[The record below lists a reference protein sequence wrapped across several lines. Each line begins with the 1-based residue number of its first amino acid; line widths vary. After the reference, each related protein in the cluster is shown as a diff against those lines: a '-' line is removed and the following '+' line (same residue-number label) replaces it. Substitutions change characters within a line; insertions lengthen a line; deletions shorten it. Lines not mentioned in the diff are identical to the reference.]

1 MEVNQYLEM
10 FIEES
15 KDHLQACSEHLLEL
29 EKNPDDL
36 AIVGEIFRS
45 AHTLKGMSATMGF
58 EDLADLTHKMENVL
72 DAIRNEKIHVSPEI
86 LDVVFESVDH
96 LEEMVMDIANGG
108 DGKRDVSSTVAQL
121 KRIELGEYAI
131 PEVVATTETP
141 VAAVASMLEYDGFE
155 QTVISQS
162 AEQGFNAFEISV
174 KLREDCL
181 LKAARVFMVFEI
193 LEKYGDVI
201 KSNPSV
207 EKLEDEQFDQ
217 QFYVAFV
224 TKESA
229 EDMQKKIMKV
239 SEVEEVI
246 VATIG
251 KPATAVASV
260 LEYDGFEQTVIS
272 QSAEQGFNAFEISVK
287 LREDCLLKA
296 ARVFMVFEILEKDGD
311 VIKSNPSVDKLE
323 DEQFDQQFYV
333 AFVTKESAEDMQKK
347 IMKVSEVEEVIV
359 ATIEHKQYSEKEQ
372 AIQEVAATAT
382 ATVEVEAQ
390 PATAPE
396 TNTAA
401 PKTAKAVAPAK
412 TDKSHAPVGN
422 KTIRVNIERLDI
434 LMNLFEELVIDRG
447 RLQSIS
453 TEVNHGE
460 LNETV
465 ERMSRV
471 MGDLQTIILTMRM
484 VPVETVFN
492 RFPKMIRQLSRDLNK
507 KINLEIIGAETEL
520 DRTVIDEIGDPLV
533 HLIRNSVDHGI
544 ENPTA
549 RRAKGK
555 PEEGTVVLRAYHS
568 GNYVFIEIEDDGAGI
583 NREKVLAKA
592 ISKGIVTQE
601 QSYSM
606 SDKQINELIL
616 ASGFSTADVI
626 SDVSGRGVGLDVVK
640 TTIESLGGNISIES
654 TQDVGSVFSIQ
665 LPLTLSIISVMLVE
679 IEKEIYAIPLS
690 SIIETSIIRSSEIM
704 NAHNQKVIDFRGKVV
719 PLVFLEE
726 IFEVP
731 CKEPQDD
738 EFHSV
743 VIVRKG
749 EKLAG
754 LVVDSF
760 IGQQEIVLK
769 SLGNYLTNI
778 FAISGATILGNGKVA
793 LIVDCNAL
801 IK

>member
-72 DAIRNEKIHVSPEI
+72 DAIRNEKIHVTPEI

-121 KRIELGEYAI
+121 KRIELGEEAI
-131 PEVVATTETP
+131 PEVVVTAETP
-141 VAAVASMLEYDGFE
+141 ATAVASVLEYDGFE
-155 QTVISQS
+155 QTVIAQS
-162 AEQGFNAFEISV
+162 TEQGFNAFEISV
-174 KLREDCL
+174 RLREDCL

-193 LEKYGDVI
+193 LEKDGEVI
-201 KSNPSV
+201 KSTPSV
-207 EKLEDEQFDQ
+207 EKLEDGQFDQ

-229 EDMQKKIMKV
+229 EDMQKKIMSV

-246 VATIG
+246 VATIET
-251 KPATAVASV
+251 PTTAVASV

-333 AFVTKESAEDMQKK
+333 AFVTKESAEDIQKK

-359 ATIEHKQYSEKEQ
+359 TTIEQKHHSEKEQ
-372 AIQEVAATAT
+372 AIQEVVAT

-390 PATAPE
+390 PATAPK
-396 TNTAA
+396 TNTAT
-401 PKTAKAVAPAK
+401 PTPAKAAAPAK
-412 TDKSHAPVGN
+412 AEKSHAPVGN

-447 RLQSIS
+447 RLQSIA

-549 RRAKGK
+549 RLAKGK

-665 LPLTLSIISVMLVE
+665 LPLTLSIISVMLIE

-731 CKEPQDD
+731 RKEPQGD